1 MLTPIPT
8 TPIIIF
14 NGFILGSL
22 GFTLSIGVTFIC
34 SSILFTISKN
44 NNSLFSQKKI
54 IKNYLKKILLS
65 KNETSIFLLIF
76 ITRYIIPY
84 FFHNILFGLFYRKL
98 KNFIFLVTLA
108 EIPIIFAL
116 TIFGKNL
123 NFFTESYNLN
133 KLWNIE
139 FLLSVVLF
147 LFIAIFVSLL
157 NKKFKF

>member
-1 MLTPIPT
+1 M
-8 TPIIIF
+8 
-14 NGFILGSL
+14 
-22 GFTLSIGVTFIC
+22 GVFFIC

-76 ITRYIIPY
+76 ITRYIIPH